1 MRDESFGPV
10 IGIMKMSGDEKELV
24 RYFNDNEYGLTAGVF
39 SKNQEVATS
48 LLSQV
53 NYGEA
58 YWNCCDRVSP
68 RMPWAGRGHSGVGL
82 TLGVEG
88 IQAFTHTKSWH
99 LKNVYA

>member
-10 IGIMKMSGDEKELV
+10 IGLMKMSGEEKELI

-48 LLSQV
+48 LLSQA
-53 NYGEA
+53 NYGQA

-88 IQAFTHTKSWH
+88 IQTFTNTKSWH
-99 LKNVYA
+99 LKNIYA